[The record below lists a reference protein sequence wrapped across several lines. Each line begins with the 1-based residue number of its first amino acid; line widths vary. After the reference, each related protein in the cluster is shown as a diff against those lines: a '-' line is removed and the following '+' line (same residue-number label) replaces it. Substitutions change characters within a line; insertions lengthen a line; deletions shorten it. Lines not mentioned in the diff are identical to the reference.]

1 MCSKIAAIHDI
12 GIYMK
17 TLLSLLV
24 LSFSLCTSMLSNGAY
39 ANNILI
45 VGDSLSAGYGIQ
57 VSQSWPALLQTT
69 LTENN
74 SGYNVHNASISGQT
88 TAEGLRQMD
97 ALIKLTQPKLVILE
111 LGAND
116 GLRGL
121 SISQMQANL
130 QSMISKSLIAKSQV
144 LLLGIKLPNNY
155 GRRYGKMF
163 SASFESLS
171 QKNGIHLV
179 PFMLEPLEKLIN
191 TENKK
196 KYIQADG
203 LHPTAD
209 AQPLLLAHI
218 LPSIQRALDMARSK

>member
-1 MCSKIAAIHDI
+1 MYSKIAAIHNI

-17 TLLSLLV
+17 TIIPLLTLC
-24 LSFSLCTSMLSNGAY
+24 LSIFTGMLSSSAL

-57 VSQSWPALLQTT
+57 VSQSWPALLQTK
-69 LTENN
+69 LTEEG
-74 SGYNVHNASISGQT
+74 SDYNVHNASISGQT

-97 ALIKLTQPKLVILE
+97 ALIKLSQPKLVVLE

-130 QSMISKSLIAKSQV
+130 QSMISKSLMAKSQV

-171 QKNGIHLV
+171 QQNGIHLV
-179 PFMLEPLEKLIN
+179 PFMLAPLEALIN
-191 TENKK
+191 SENKAD
-196 KYIQADG
+196 YIQADG
-203 LHPTAD
+203 LHPTAKS
-209 AQPLLLAHI
+209 QPLLLEHI
-218 LPSIQRALDMARSK
+218 WPSMKHALKMAR